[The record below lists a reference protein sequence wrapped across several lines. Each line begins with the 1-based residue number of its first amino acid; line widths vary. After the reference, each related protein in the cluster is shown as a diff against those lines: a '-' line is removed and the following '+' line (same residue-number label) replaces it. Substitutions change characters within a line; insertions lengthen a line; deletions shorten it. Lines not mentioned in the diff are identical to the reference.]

1 MLIPESGF
9 PVREYDVAFLIT
21 PTSRFGHASD
31 TVLSITEMQVENT
44 TGQEIRFPFHI
55 LTTDP
60 GIGAES
66 APSLDPRVL
75 NGSRE
80 VEISDDE
87 IDEERLAA
95 LMVERARAGGVTDEA
110 DLERVRAWARSV
122 LGRAERTKRGR
133 TRIGP
138 GETRRIV
145 VQQRIRVRPDEN
157 GIYVLETIAP
167 IPAATLIARGRVS
180 VTALLPFE
188 DDDTRLE
195 ILEGEGQ
202 TTREYAYEKG
212 RAKGRLWA
220 AWHWTFD
227 PVFKLVYRYL

>member
-1 MLIPESGF
+1 M
-9 PVREYDVAFLIT
+9 
-21 PTSRFGHASD
+21 
-31 TVLSITEMQVENT
+31 
-44 TGQEIRFPFHI
+44 
-55 LTTDP
+55 
-60 GIGAES
+60 
-66 APSLDPRVL
+66 
-75 NGSRE
+75 
-80 VEISDDE
+80 SDDE
-87 IDEERLAA
+87 IDEEHLAA

-110 DLERVRAWARSV
+110 DLERVREWARSA
-122 LGRAERTKRGR
+122 LTRAERTKIGR

-145 VQQRIRVRPDEN
+145 VQQRIRVRPDAN
-157 GIYVLETIAP
+157 GIYTLETIAP

-188 DDDTRLE
+188 DDDTRVE

-212 RAKGRLWA
+212 RAKGRLWT